1 MKHPLFKVSF
11 LSLAAVVAMFGPIN
25 PAAAAMLTSMSTA
38 VVDGQAATPTATG
51 PSATYS
57 SSQSNGSSS
66 TGLGNS
72 VGWVN
77 ANGAYY
83 VGSYAGGKATSSAST
98 LYFNDFVNRSG
109 FTQHYTLN
117 FHIYGGSISTRL
129 AGNLP
134 LAGSEELSASY
145 SASLKVNGLTKFR
158 STASVKRTAS
168 GIDYSK
174 SGVDLNSS
182 DDGSDGEY
190 GWSGGYYNVDLG
202 EFAPDAL
209 IQVAAETADDA
220 FADVGTYSF
229 SSSGRDYGYD
239 GCYTSTGCPGT
250 STTDFK
256 GFARAGYGDPI
267 ELSGQRNARLPE
279 GGSID
284 PIGTNV
290 VPEPGSLAL
299 VGLALACG
307 ALARRR
313 RNQA

>member
-1 MKHPLFKVSF
+1 MKHPLFKVSS

-38 VVDGQAATPTATG
+38 VVDGVTASPTGTG

-83 VGSYAGGKATSSAST
+83 VGSYAGGKATGSAST

-117 FHIYGGSISTRL
+117 FHIYGGSIGTGL
-129 AGNLP
+129 ANGQFLVG
-134 LAGSEELSASY
+134 LEKLEAGY
-145 SASLKVNGLTKFR
+145 SASLKVNNVSKFE
-158 STASVKRTAS
+158 STARVMQTAS
-168 GIDYSK
+168 GVFSSK
-174 SGVDLNSS
+174 SGFNLNSS
-182 DDGSDGEY
+182 DDGSDGQY
-190 GWSGGYYNVDLG
+190 GWNGGYYNVDLG
-202 EFAPDAL
+202 EFAAGAL
-209 IQVAAETADDA
+209 IQVTAETADDA

-250 STTDFK
+250 STTDLK

-267 ELSGQRNARLPE
+267 ELSGQQNASLPE

-299 VGLALACG
+299 VGLALAGG

-313 RNQA
+313 RNQG